1 MITSEYLKVLREVGK
16 NLEKIDKQENMPDL
30 SFSDSGD
37 ENYLWNYEIEYTLDF
52 WGGRGWMIF

>member
-52 WGGRGWMIF
+52 